1 MDDGVYATARCHRFI
16 IRFFCPCAEDRRP
29 LYVRLA
35 DCGKVWLGLRAKI
48 VIH

>member
-16 IRFFCPCAEDRRP
+16 IRFFCPRAKDRRP
-29 LYVRLA
+29 LCVRLA